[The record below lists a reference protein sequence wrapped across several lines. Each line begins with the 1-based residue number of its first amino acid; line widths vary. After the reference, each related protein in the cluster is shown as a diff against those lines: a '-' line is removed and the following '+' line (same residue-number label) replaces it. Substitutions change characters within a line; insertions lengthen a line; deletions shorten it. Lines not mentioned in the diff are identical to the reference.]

1 MTILILI
8 SLLALIIVQS
18 ILGAGILIFGV
29 PLLIIYGL
37 QYLEIIGLLLPSSIT
52 ISALQLF
59 KYRNI
64 KTDEFK
70 RLPAAILGIM
80 IGLTILTK
88 LDVASIVPPIIGS
101 LILLAAFFRIIASTK
116 RKTEHFFSQ
125 NRSLFHFFNAI
136 LHGFTNLGG
145 VLLTVYSSSTH
156 KAKVQSISCTALF
169 YLVYAVSQ
177 MTVLMILGHK
187 EIFKVGLVYI
197 PVTVLTYI
205 TLGRISFM
213 RISQER
219 FETII
224 TWFFL
229 CTGCV
234 IFFRSFIL

>member
-29 PLLIIYGL
+29 PLLIIYGF
-37 QYLEIIGLLLPSSIT
+37 QYLEIVGLLLPSSIT

-101 LILLAAFFRIIASTK
+101 LILLAAFFRTSASIK
-116 RKTEHFFSQ
+116 LKTEHFFSQ

-145 VLLTVYSSSTH
+145 VLLTVYSSTTH

-177 MTVLMILGHK
+177 MTGLMILEHK
-187 EIFKVGLVYI
+187 
-197 PVTVLTYI
+197 
-205 TLGRISFM
+205 
-213 RISQER
+213 
-219 FETII
+219 
-224 TWFFL
+224 
-229 CTGCV
+229 
-234 IFFRSFIL
+234 

>member
-29 PLLIIYGL
+29 PLLIIYGF
-37 QYLEIIGLLLPSSIT
+37 QYLEIVGLLLPSSIT

-101 LILLAAFFRIIASTK
+101 LILLAAFFRTSASIK
-116 RKTEHFFSQ
+116 LKTEHF
-125 NRSLFHFFNAI
+125 LFTKQITVSFFQCY
-136 LHGFTNLGG
+136 
-145 VLLTVYSSSTH
+145 LTWIH
-156 KAKVQSISCTALF
+156 K
-169 YLVYAVSQ
+169 
-177 MTVLMILGHK
+177 
-187 EIFKVGLVYI
+187 
-197 PVTVLTYI
+197 
-205 TLGRISFM
+205 
-213 RISQER
+213 
-219 FETII
+219 
-224 TWFFL
+224 
-229 CTGCV
+229 
-234 IFFRSFIL
+234 FRRGAFNCLQFDHS